1 MSLSICSHEGITVL
15 TVSGRLDHTNVE
27 AFKAEFL
34 PAVKQ
39 AIADTK
45 GAILDLAGLDY
56 ISSTGLR
63 ILMLALQT
71 AKANGATLAAVALE
85 PTVKEIFD
93 ISRFSSLIPCAGTLD
108 EAAALFRLPEKRES
122 SL

>member
-45 GAILDLAGLDY
+45 GAILDLAGLDH

-63 ILMLALQT
+63 ILMLALQA
-71 AKANGATLAAVALE
+71 AKANGATLAAALK
-85 PTVKEIFD
+85 PAV
-93 ISRFSSLIPCAGTLD
+93 R
-108 EAAALFRLPEKRES
+108 EKRFGQNLGKKLLQKRKKVS
-122 SL
+122 PT